1 MNVSAWQPSSSV
13 CILQKRSYISLI
25 SHTSVS
31 EADSY
36 RPTSVRMVRL
46 TAMNLVGVLMR
57 KVSQLMPNV
66 SKIRSPEGGLHG
78 GLAAGSLAD
87 YGIPRRHDTTPHGQQ
102 FPCIR

>member
-1 MNVSAWQPSSSV
+1 
-13 CILQKRSYISLI
+13 
-25 SHTSVS
+25 
-31 EADSY
+31 
-36 RPTSVRMVRL
+36 
-46 TAMNLVGVLMR
+46 MR

-78 GLAAGSLAD
+78 GIAAGSLAD